1 MLEANQGRN
10 CYKKKKNR
18 LNYCLLVLYKIDLY
32 LLKKEIRKIAKMKQC
47 TKCKK
52 WKDESEFGKD
62 GKSKDGLRYWCKK
75 CNSRHYRERCE
86 REGREPKRY
95 CKYEERHRIVGGVK
109 EKRCSKCKKW
119 KAESEFYKKRRH
131 KDGLAVWCKE
141 CADKATNKSRRKRMA
156 AKRTNIQSAH
166 FH

>member
-1 MLEANQGRN
+1 M
-10 CYKKKKNR
+10 
-18 LNYCLLVLYKIDLY
+18 VFYKIELY
-32 LLKKEIRKIAKMKQC
+32 LLKKENRKIAKMKQC

-62 GKSKDGLRYWCKK
+62 SKSKDGLRHWCKK
-75 CNSRHYRERCE
+75 CNSQYYRERCE

-95 CKYEERHRIVGGVK
+95 HRYEERHRVVGGVK

-141 CADKATNKSRRKRMA
+141 CADKATNASRRKRMA
-156 AKRTNIQSAH
+156 AKRANIQGAH
-166 FH
+166 SH